1 MEILNTVSNSDI
13 KVLDPNT
20 KKENI
25 YGARIIVLDDDLNT
39 FEYLTNCLETIIPL
53 DEQRKIL
60 ETHF

>member
-39 FEYLTNCLETIIPL
+39 FEYLANCLETIIPL
-53 DEQRKIL
+53 DE
-60 ETHF
+60 